1 MAKDILR
8 TLLHP
13 RAAIVLH
20 DLFMVW
26 SAWTLVFFLRYLYW
40 PSSPSLELWTSDVA
54 IVLCAQGLVLSILGL
69 YRGIWRFASLPDL
82 WNIMRGAVYG
92 TLFITLVLFLV
103 KRLDGVPRSV
113 FIIYPLLLTV
123 LLGAPRLLYRV
134 WKDHRLQFHA
144 RPGETVRVLILG
156 AGTAGEMLARDL
168 LNEGSY
174 YPVGFLDDNRQ
185 LRGGKLRGIPVFG
198 PIDDLPKQVE
208 DRAIDLVVI
217 AIPSATSSQMQR
229 IVGLCE
235 ATGRPFRKVPRM
247 HDMVAGRVG
256 VEQLKDVA
264 IEDLLGREPVELDWT
279 AMSTAVAGR
288 SIVVTGGG
296 GSIGSELC
304 RQIAQLGPSRLTLI
318 ERNEYNLYRSE
329 MELRQQFPELV
340 LSGVLGDVVDQQF
353 MERVLHAARPSIVF
367 HAAAYK
373 HVPLLESQVR
383 QAVLNNVFGT
393 RSVANAADRVGVE
406 RFVLISTDKA
416 VNPVNIMGAT
426 KRAAELYCQHL
437 AAHSKTLFLTVRFG
451 NVLDSAGSVVPLFRE
466 QIRSGGP
473 VTVTDSSMTRFFM
486 TIPEACQLILE
497 VGAVGQSA
505 ELYVL
510 DMGEPVRIQYLA
522 EQMIRLSGKEP
533 GRDVQIVY
541 TGLRAGEKL
550 FEELF
555 HEAEACVVTSHDRV
569 LRARS
574 REIRH
579 AEVRQLIA
587 QLESDCARFDDDAIR
602 SSLEQ
607 LVPEYAV
614 ATGLDAPQ
622 DQKII
627 KLRKQ

>member
-8 TLLHP
+8 TLFHP

-20 DLFMVW
+20 DLCMVW
-26 SAWTLVFFLRYLYW
+26 CAWTLVFFLRYLYW

-54 IVLCAQGLVLSILGL
+54 IVLCAQGLVLSVLGL

-82 WNIMRGAVYG
+82 WNIMRGAIYG
-92 TLFITLVLFLV
+92 TLLITLILFLV

-144 RPGETVRVLILG
+144 RPGQTTRVLILG

-174 YPVGFLDDNRQ
+174 YPIGFLDDNRQ

-198 PIDDLPKQVE
+198 PIDDLRRQVE
-208 DRAIDLVVI
+208 DRAVDLIVI

-235 ATGRPFRKVPRM
+235 STGRPFRKVPRM
-247 HDMVAGRVG
+247 HDMVSGKVG

-264 IEDLLGREPVELDWT
+264 IEDLLGRDPVELDWV
-279 AMSTAVAGR
+279 AMGSAVAGK

-304 RQIAQLGPSRLTLI
+304 RQIAQLGPARLTFV
-318 ERNEYNLYRSE
+318 ERNEYNLYRCE
-329 MELRQQFPELV
+329 LELRQQFPDLV
-340 LSGVLGDVVDQQF
+340 LAGVLGDVVDQEF
-353 MERVLHAARPSIVF
+353 MERVFSESRPSIVF

-373 HVPLLESQVR
+373 HVPLLESQAR
-383 QAVLNNVFGT
+383 QAVINNVFGT
-393 RSVANAADRVGVE
+393 RSVAYAAERAGVD

-426 KRAAELYCQHL
+426 KRAAEIYCQHI

-466 QIRSGGP
+466 QIRSGRP
-473 VTVTDSSMTRFFM
+473 VTVTDPSMTRFFM

-497 VGAVGQSA
+497 VGAVGKSA

-541 TGLRAGEKL
+541 TGLRPGEKL

-579 AEVRQLIA
+579 AEVRRLLA
-587 QLESDCARFDDDAIR
+587 QLESDCARFDEARIR
-602 SSLEQ
+602 QTLEQ
-607 LVPEYAV
+607 LVPEY
-614 ATGLDAPQ
+614 GLASESTSLHDEN
-622 DQKII
+622 II
-627 KLRKQ
+627 KLRK